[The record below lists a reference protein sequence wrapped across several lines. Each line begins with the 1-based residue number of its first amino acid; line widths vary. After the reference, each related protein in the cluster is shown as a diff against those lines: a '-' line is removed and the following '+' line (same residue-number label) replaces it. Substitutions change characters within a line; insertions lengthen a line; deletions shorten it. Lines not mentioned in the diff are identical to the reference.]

1 MNSNTRRLRHI
12 QCPCCNQEV
21 AAPTLELVIDHYKL
35 TPTQAAILRA
45 VWRGRG
51 FPVTTERIFDV
62 MYEDDPDG
70 GPEPQRMYSAFKTAL
85 SRLRDRLEG
94 SGVNI
99 ETVGYRQGYRL
110 ILGEK

>member
-1 MNSNTRRLRHI
+1 MNSSSRQARPI

-21 AAPTLELVIDHYKL
+21 AAPTLELIIDHYKL
-35 TPTQAAILRA
+35 TPKQSAILRA

-51 FPVTTERIFDV
+51 FPVTTDRIFDI

-70 GPEPQRMYSAFKTAL
+70 GPGTQRMYSAFKTAL

-110 ILGEK
+110 KLGDK